1 MAFNQVTNLDF
12 EDVKKSLREFLRSS
26 ETFTDYNFEG
36 SVLSQLIDLLAY
48 NTYYSG
54 LNANLVANEVFFDSA
69 SIRENVVSLA
79 KLVGYTPR
87 SAKASKAVI
96 NLDVIVNPQT
106 AALTLNKGNSFI
118 GNNGDGSYIFSVLN
132 DVTREAYM
140 DANGV
145 RRVTFSNLEIYQG
158 SFLNL
163 QYTVDE
169 STRQKFI
176 VPSADADID
185 LLNVVVDEVDFNI
198 PQRYTSVKNIT
209 ELNSTDRVYFIQENK
224 NEQFE
229 LIFGDGVF
237 GRKLKNLDNIVVE
250 YLVTNKTEGNQCSEF
265 TFTGTLQYAGQIFT
279 QANPTI
285 TVVSEST
292 GGGNPENITSI
303 KYLAPRYYSAQK
315 RAVTVRDY
323 ETLIREISPNLESLS
338 VFGGE
343 EADPPQYGKVFIVAK
358 PFGAET
364 LTTTAKQN
372 LKKDIKEYSILT
384 VIPEVIDPSYLYL
397 DIDSFVYYDNNKSRK
412 NQQEIENAVKN
423 TIVGFGATNDLNR
436 FNGKFKYSKLVG
448 NIDDAD
454 KGITSNITRVRL
466 RKNFPVIPNVF
477 ASYEVCYGNRI
488 SENTD
493 IISSGFK
500 ITGQNSTYVFY
511 LEKVENT
518 NTIAIFR
525 YEGTTKKYFSKNVGS
540 INYEKGEININAIN
554 INSVIGDIGYISVS
568 VIPKS
573 NDIMALRDLYLSIDP
588 AGVNVS
594 VILDAL
600 TSSSRTSG
608 VGQIPVSS

>member
-12 EDVKKSLREFLRSS
+12 EDVKSSLKAFLRSS

-36 SVLSQLIDLLAY
+36 SVLSQLLDVLAY
-48 NTYYSG
+48 NTYYSA

-87 SAKASKAVI
+87 SAKAAVAKI
-96 NLDVIVNPQT
+96 NLDIIVNPKIG
-106 AALTLNKGNSFI
+106 ALTLNKGNAFI
-118 GNNGDGSYIFSVLN
+118 GNNGDGALMFSVLN
-132 DVTREAYM
+132 DITREAYI
-140 DANGV
+140 DLNGV
-145 RRVTFSNLEIYQG
+145 RRVTFNELEIFQG

-163 QYTVDE
+163 QYTVDT
-169 STRQKFI
+169 STKQKFI
-176 VPSADADID
+176 VPSADADVD
-185 LLNVVVDEVDFNI
+185 LLNVTVNEVDFTI
-198 PQRYTSVKNIT
+198 PQRYNNVKNIT
-209 ELNSTDRVYFIQENK
+209 ELNSDDRVYFIQENK

-237 GRKLKNLDNIVVE
+237 GRKMRNLDTITIE
-250 YLVTNKTEGNQCSEF
+250 YLVTSKSEANECTNF
-265 TFTGTLQYAGQIFT
+265 TFTGQLEHGGQIFS

-285 TVVSEST
+285 TVVDPST
-292 GGGNPENITSI
+292 GGGNPENVTSI
-303 KYLAPRYYSAQK
+303 KYLAPRYYSAQN

-323 ETLIREISPNLESLS
+323 ETLVTQISPNLESLS
-338 VFGGE
+338 VYGGE

-372 LKKDIKEYSILT
+372 LKRDIKEYSILT

-412 NQQEIENAVKN
+412 NSQEIENAVKT
-423 TIVGFGATNDLNR
+423 TILQFGETNDLNR

-448 NIDDAD
+448 DIDNAD
-454 KGITSNITRVRL
+454 NGITSNITRIRI
-466 RKNFPVIPNVF
+466 RKNFQVIPNVF

-488 SENTD
+488 SETSD
-493 IISSGFK
+493 IVSSGFK
-500 ITGQNSTYVFY
+500 ITGQNANYVFY
-511 LEKVENT
+511 LEKIENT
-518 NTIAIFR
+518 NTVAIFR
-525 YEGTTKKYFSKNVGS
+525 YNGSVKKYYSKNIGS
-540 INYEKGEININAIN
+540 IDYSKGEININAIN
-554 INSVIGDIGYISVS
+554 INSVIGDTDYITVS

-588 AGVNVS
+588 SGVNVS

>member
-87 SAKASKAVI
+87 SAKAPKAVI
-96 NLDVIVNPQT
+96 NLDIIVNPQT
-106 AALTLNKGNSFI
+106 AALTLKKGNSFI
-118 GNNGDGSYIFSVLN
+118 GSNGDGSFVFSVLS

-163 QYTVDE
+163 SYTVDQ
-169 STRQKFI
+169 STRQRFI
-176 VPSADADID
+176 VPSADADVD
-185 LLNVVVDEVDFNI
+185 LLNVVVDEVDFSI

-237 GRKLKNLDNIVVE
+237 GRKLKNLDAINIE
-250 YLVTNKTEGNQCSEF
+250 YLVTNKTEGNQCTEF

-448 NIDDAD
+448 SIDDAD

>member
-106 AALTLNKGNSFI
+106 AALTLKKGNSFI
-118 GNNGDGSYIFSVLN
+118 GSNGDGSFVFSVLS

-185 LLNVVVDEVDFNI
+185 LLNVVVDEVDFSI

-237 GRKLKNLDNIVVE
+237 GRKLKNLDNIVIE
-250 YLVTNKTEGNQCSEF
+250 YLVTNKTEGNQCTEF

>member
-96 NLDVIVNPQT
+96 NLDIIVNPQT
-106 AALTLNKGNSFI
+106 AALTLKKGNSFI
-118 GNNGDGSYIFSVLN
+118 GSNGDGSFVFSVLS

-163 QYTVDE
+163 SYTVDQ

-185 LLNVVVDEVDFNI
+185 LLNVVVDEVDFSI

-237 GRKLKNLDNIVVE
+237 GRKLKNLDNIVIE
-250 YLVTNKTEGNQCSEF
+250 YLVTNKTEGNQCTEF

-292 GGGNPENITSI
+292 GGGNPEDITSI

-448 NIDDAD
+448 SIDDAD

>member
-106 AALTLNKGNSFI
+106 AALTLKKGNSFI
-118 GNNGDGSYIFSVLN
+118 GSNGDGSFVFSVLS

-163 QYTVDE
+163 SYTVDQ

-185 LLNVVVDEVDFNI
+185 LLNVVVDEVDFSI

-237 GRKLKNLDNIVVE
+237 GRKLKNLDNIVIE
-250 YLVTNKTEGNQCSEF
+250 YLVTNKTEGNQCTEF

-292 GGGNPENITSI
+292 GGGNPEDITSI

-448 NIDDAD
+448 SIDDAD

>member
-1 MAFNQVTNLDF
+1 M
-12 EDVKKSLREFLRSS
+12 
-26 ETFTDYNFEG
+26 
-36 SVLSQLIDLLAY
+36 
-48 NTYYSG
+48 
-54 LNANLVANEVFFDSA
+54 
-69 SIRENVVSLA
+69 
-79 KLVGYTPR
+79 
-87 SAKASKAVI
+87 
-96 NLDVIVNPQT
+96 
-106 AALTLNKGNSFI
+106 
-118 GNNGDGSYIFSVLN
+118 
-132 DVTREAYM
+132 
-140 DANGV
+140 
-145 RRVTFSNLEIYQG
+145 
-158 SFLNL
+158 
-163 QYTVDE
+163 
-169 STRQKFI
+169 
-176 VPSADADID
+176 
-185 LLNVVVDEVDFNI
+185 
-198 PQRYTSVKNIT
+198 
-209 ELNSTDRVYFIQENK
+209 
-224 NEQFE
+224 
-229 LIFGDGVF
+229 
-237 GRKLKNLDNIVVE
+237 
-250 YLVTNKTEGNQCSEF
+250 
-265 TFTGTLQYAGQIFT
+265 
-279 QANPTI
+279 
-285 TVVSEST
+285 
-292 GGGNPENITSI
+292 
-303 KYLAPRYYSAQK
+303 
-315 RAVTVRDY
+315 
-323 ETLIREISPNLESLS
+323 IREISPNLESLS

-448 NIDDAD
+448 SIDDAD

-540 INYEKGEININAIN
+540 IDYEKGEININAIN
-554 INSVIGDIGYISVS
+554 INSVIGDTGYISVS

>member
-69 SIRENVVSLA
+69 SVRENVVSLA

-96 NLDVIVNPQT
+96 NLDIIVNPQT
-106 AALTLNKGNSFI
+106 AALTLKKGNAFI
-118 GNNGDGSYIFSVLN
+118 GSNGDGSFVFSVLS

-163 QYTVDE
+163 SYTVDQ
-169 STRQKFI
+169 STRQRFI

-198 PQRYTSVKNIT
+198 PQRYNSVKNIT

-237 GRKLKNLDNIVVE
+237 GRKLKNLDAISIE
-250 YLVTNKTEGNQCSEF
+250 YLVTNKTEGNQCTEF
-265 TFTGTLQYAGQIFT
+265 TFTGTLQYAGQLFT

-448 NIDDAD
+448 SIDDAD

-540 INYEKGEININAIN
+540 IDYEKGEININAIN
-554 INSVIGDIGYISVS
+554 INSVIGDTGYISVS

>member
-250 YLVTNKTEGNQCSEF
+250 YLVTNKTEGNQCTEF

-436 FNGKFKYSKLVG
+436 FNGKFKYSKLIG

>member
-87 SAKASKAVI
+87 SAKAPKAVI
-96 NLDVIVNPQT
+96 NLDIIVNPQT
-106 AALTLNKGNSFI
+106 AALTLKKGNSFI
-118 GNNGDGSYIFSVLN
+118 GSNGDGSFVFSVLS

-163 QYTVDE
+163 SYTVDQ
-169 STRQKFI
+169 STRQRFI
-176 VPSADADID
+176 VPSADADVD
-185 LLNVVVDEVDFNI
+185 LLNVVVDEVDFSI

-237 GRKLKNLDNIVVE
+237 GRKLKNLDAINIE
-250 YLVTNKTEGNQCSEF
+250 YLVTNKTEGNQCTEF

-448 NIDDAD
+448 SIDDAD

-554 INSVIGDIGYISVS
+554 INSVIGDIGYIAVS